1 MENKHEVFV
10 PEEAPK
16 IGAATIVRFI
26 VFGVALINAIARL
39 CGHELGLEIDQGVA
53 YDIVSAILLFGSA
66 SHMAWKNNA
75 VTKQARLREHAAR
88 QIDLDKGEVK

>member
-10 PEEAPK
+10 PESAPK

-39 CGHELGLEIDQGVA
+39 CGHELGLEIDQNVT
-53 YDIVSAILLFGSA
+53 YDIVSAVLLFGSA
-66 SHMAWKNNA
+66 SQMAWKNNA
-75 VTKQARLREHAAR
+75 VTKQARLREHAAK
-88 QIDLDKGEVK
+88 QIELEKGETK